1 MVNIDA
7 SQLPTSF
14 WRRACATVALACSAA
29 LVPLGAQAQWQ
40 PNEKLASPNI
50 GLLDPEFSQDL
61 ALMAWT
67 HLDGTL
73 YLGKINRDTG
83 ELEPRSG
90 MGQAIATGVF
100 NSGLRLIFNG
110 PEWMNTAVGDQ
121 LFFSYWGP
129 GSSRGLRNTRIA
141 LAGQDAEGNWVVKP
155 MSPGVPH
162 HMGITSQTPNDPNP
176 QVMYW
181 DPQLNYYWR
190 NAWDSS
196 SEQPLPF
203 LKPAA
208 KAWRFVT
215 GQRAIIYTAPVNG
228 VVQVFTYQLD
238 TGVHTQMTFDD
249 GDKDTGRQVPWMWRA
264 PEFDN
269 DYVFSTFA
277 NQSELRIYRKLAG
290 ADGVRRW
297 TKIFSFQ
304 QPNGIINSVQYFIYN
319 NKSYLYWGVYED
331 GRDWP
336 TQIWMSNIDPADP
349 LTRRVS
355 PTDKWRARSD
365 PEHFVTNNLGP
376 VIYFNRYNPAK
387 DPTGNHPM
395 CPECNEGL
403 WMIDMG
409 LKDR

>member
-1 MVNIDA
+1 MCIFV
-7 SQLPTSF
+7 SGVV
-14 WRRACATVALACSAA
+14 RRLGRIHMLGECLVAVAA
-29 LVPLGAQAQWQ
+29 LLVPLASHAQWA
-40 PNEKLASPNI
+40 PNEKMVSPNPM
-50 GLLDPEFSQDL
+50 LLDPEFSQNL
-61 ALMAWT
+61 AKFAWT

-73 YLGKINRDTG
+73 YLGDVNRDTG
-83 ELEPRSG
+83 AFEPMTG
-90 MGQAIATGVF
+90 MGQAIATGIF
-100 NSGLRLIFNG
+100 NIGLRLIFNG
-110 PEWMNTAVGDQ
+110 PEWMDTIAGDQ
-121 LFFSYWGP
+121 LFFTYWGQGDQP
-129 GSSRGLRNTRIA
+129 KLTNARIG
-141 LAGQDAEGNWVVKP
+141 LAGQDAAGNWVVRR
-155 MSPGVPH
+155 MSPGLPR
-162 HMGITSQTPNDPNP
+162 HMGITSQTPGDPNP

-181 DPQLNYYWR
+181 DPKLNYYWR

-215 GQRAIIYTAPVNG
+215 GMRAIIYSAPVDG

-238 TGVHTQMTFDD
+238 TGAHTQMTFDD

-277 NQSELRIYRKLAG
+277 NQSELRVYRKLPG
-290 ADGVRRW
+290 DDGERRW

-336 TQIWMSNIDPADP
+336 TQIWMSNIDAADP
-349 LTRRVS
+349 LTRRIS
-355 PTDKWRARSD
+355 PTDMWRARSD
-365 PEHFVTNNLGP
+365 PEHFITNNHGP
-376 VIYFNRYNPAK
+376 VVYFNRYDPSK

-395 CPECNEGL
+395 CPDCSEGVF
-403 WMIDMG
+403 MIDAG
-409 LKDR
+409 LLSR